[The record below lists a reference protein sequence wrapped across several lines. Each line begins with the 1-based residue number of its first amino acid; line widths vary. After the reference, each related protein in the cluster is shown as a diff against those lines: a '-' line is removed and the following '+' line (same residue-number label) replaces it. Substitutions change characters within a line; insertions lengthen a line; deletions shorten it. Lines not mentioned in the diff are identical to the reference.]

1 MYMPAVEVIDVVK
14 AYETK
19 VAVDGLSFE
28 VEKGEIFGLIGPN
41 GAGKTTTIRMM
52 MDIIQ
57 PDTGSVSILGSPPS
71 EATKGRLGYLPEE
84 RGLYKKLSV
93 TETISYLASLKGMD
107 PRTIESRADALLEHT
122 GMLPHKR
129 KRIEELSKGMSQI
142 IQLVVTIVHDPELVI
157 LDEPFTGLD
166 PVNTERVK
174 QLLLELREQGKAVIL
189 STHQMNQVQAVC
201 DRILM
206 VNDGRAVLYG
216 ALDEI
221 RAEHRGHA
229 VLVES
234 DAVIPQIPGVAEHR
248 THKDHIE
255 LVLDAESTPQQ
266 VLEALVATGIPM
278 ERFEVSTPSLH
289 EIFLETV
296 GGESHAE

>member
-1 MYMPAVEVIDVVK
+1 MPAVEVIDVVK

-174 QLLLELREQGKAVIL
+174 QLLLELRDQGKAVIL

-255 LVLDAESTPQQ
+255 LVLNAESTPQQ
-266 VLEALVATGIPM
+266 VLEALVDAGIPM